1 MISDPFE
8 FTPGTTPL
16 LVSMPH
22 SGLQLTDAVASG
34 LTASALQLAD
44 TDWFI
49 PELYSFLN
57 ELGVGVIRA
66 NYSRYVLDLNR
77 SLDDK
82 PLYTGKVTGLFPD
95 ISFTDDSLFLP
106 GQEPDEEERERYKQQ
121 IWRPYHQQI
130 RNELDR
136 LKAVHGNAML
146 FDAHSIAPRVPM
158 LFDGRLPDF
167 NFGTNSGAS
176 CRFGLTSQLEALA
189 CADGR
194 FTCVTDGRFK
204 GGFITR
210 HFGQPAEGIE
220 SLQLEL
226 SQGTYLVDE
235 AFSAKRF
242 DAYQIDPKKL
252 CHVQPLLRQITQHLL
267 DALQH

>member
-8 FTPGTTPL
+8 FMPGTTPL

-226 SQGTYLVDE
+226 SQGTYLADE
-235 AFSAKRF
+235 AFTAKRF

-252 CHVQPLLRQITQHLL
+252 SHVQPLLRQITQHLL